1 MDLRAL
7 RYFMAIADSGS
18 FTAAAASVRIAQPAL
33 SRHVRELEAE
43 LGVALLR
50 RTARGA
56 LLTQEGA
63 TLYESAR
70 RILAEAA
77 QVKSQIMARA
87 QAGQATV
94 TVGASP
100 TLGRVMLPGLFERC
114 DTGLSEFRISV
125 REAFTPV
132 LCDWIAKGLVDVA
145 LVTNPPASREY
156 VLHPLCTEPFALVMG
171 AARRVAPSVS
181 LSELARIP
189 LLMTSFHRSIVERQ
203 LQVAGGRLNIHA
215 EIDSVDSIREL
226 VLQGRWATLMP
237 VSVFHG
243 LPDGAVGIAEIP
255 GVQLHRLLMLATRA
269 GGAAAQGVELVME
282 MIRSECASLV
292 ARGVFSLPQ
301 GRGAGVAPR

>member
-1 MDLRAL
+1 VDLRAL
-7 RYFMAIADSGS
+7 RYFIAIADTGS

-33 SRHVRELEAE
+33 SRHVRELETE

-87 QAGQATV
+87 QSGQATV

-100 TLGRVMLPGLFERC
+100 TLGRVLLPGLFERC
-114 DTGLSEFRISV
+114 DTGLSGFRINV

-132 LCDWIAKGLVDVA
+132 LSDWLEKGLVDVA
-145 LVTNPPASREY
+145 LVTNPQSSREY
-156 VLHPLCTEPFALVMG
+156 ALHPLCSEPFALVAG
-171 AARRVAPSVS
+171 RARPLGPIVSVA
-181 LSELARIP
+181 ELARIP

-203 LQVAGGRLNIHA
+203 LQVAGGRLNVHA

-243 LPDGAVGIAEIP
+243 QRAGAVSISEIS
-255 GVQLHRLLMLATRA
+255 GAQLHRLLMLATR
-269 GGAAAQGVELVME
+269 GGVAASPGVALVAEL
-282 MIRSECASLV
+282 IRSECACLV
-292 ARGVFSLPQ
+292 AKGVFSLSA
-301 GRGAGVAPR
+301 GANTI